1 LVRQNFQN
9 LAAIDTLIGQN
20 PKACSMLISIV
31 EFEVS
36 SANFF
41 TTASLSSEPSFEGT
55 GFGWVEFGAEE
66 KKSV

>member
-1 LVRQNFQN
+1 
-9 LAAIDTLIGQN
+9 
-20 PKACSMLISIV
+20 MLISIV